1 MRLAELPRGVSRRQT
16 RRENQAAAPRGLASS
31 QELSRPQTIKPVKL
45 DPQEIRLSEVAL
57 PPNEF
62 NLVEDHL
69 RELPTQESL
78 LHTCIR
84 PMRQAEMV
92 LLRKGWEE
100 NPEVRPSLIHDIDNE
115 NILHLAQTSPPVLRS
130 DIGREA
136 EISFLARYM
145 DVPGGRWLRV
155 GYKTQILDVILGYRL
170 NETTTENVV
179 TVKAPSELTPVTLRL
194 AYRIT
199 PPEDLDMRLVLWP
212 EKTPLGLMDLSAG
225 GLKFYHDIMLS
236 FSKHQLLNL
245 ALLSGVQKLVLEA
258 RVVRSEDVRDIKGKL
273 KGATSVTFT
282 QSDETASQQYI
293 RFLTEVYRHLLA
305 RRSGL
310 GKK

>member
-1 MRLAELPRGVSRRQT
+1 
-16 RRENQAAAPRGLASS
+16 LASS
-31 QELSRPQTIKPVKL
+31 KDFSKPEVIKPVKL
-45 DPQEIRLSEVAL
+45 GPQEIRLSEVAL

-62 NLVEDHL
+62 NLIEDRF
-69 RELPTQESL
+69 RELPPQEKL
-78 LHTCIR
+78 FNTCIR

-92 LLRKGWEE
+92 ILRKGWED
-100 NPEVRPSLIHDIDNE
+100 NPEVRPTLIHDIDQDH
-115 NILHLAQTSPPVLRS
+115 ILYLAQTSPPVLRS

-155 GYKTQILDVILGYRL
+155 GYKTQIIDVILGHQL
-170 NETTTENVV
+170 NENTTENVV
-179 TVKAPSELTPVTLRL
+179 TIKAPSELAPVTLRL

-225 GLKFYHDIMLS
+225 GLKFYHDLMLS
-236 FSKHQLLNL
+236 FSRHQLLKL
-245 ALLSGVQKLVLEA
+245 ALLSGAQKLILEA
-258 RVVRSEDVRDIKGKL
+258 RVVRSENVRDIKGRL
-273 KGATSVTFT
+273 KGATSVAFT
-282 QSDETASQQYI
+282 QEDETASHQYI

-310 GKK
+310 RKE